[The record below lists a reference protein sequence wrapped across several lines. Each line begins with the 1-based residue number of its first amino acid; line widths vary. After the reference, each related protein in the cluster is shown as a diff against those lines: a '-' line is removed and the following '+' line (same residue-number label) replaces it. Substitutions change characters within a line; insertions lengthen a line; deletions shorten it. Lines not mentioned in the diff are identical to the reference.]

1 MPTDPI
7 IAETIAGIQRTLGGE
22 LDHLAIERAVFGR
35 SAEKVV
41 LMCKMQAIASC
52 AA

>member
-1 MPTDPI
+1 MPTDP
-7 IAETIAGIQRTLGGE
+7 TIAGIQRTFGGE
-22 LDHLAIERAVFGR
+22 PDHLAIEGAVFGR

-41 LMCKMQAIASC
+41 LMRKMQAIASC

>member
-1 MPTDPI
+1 MPTDPT
-7 IAETIAGIQRTLGGE
+7 IAEIQRTLGGE
-22 LDHLAIERAVFGR
+22 RDHLAMERAVFGR

>member
-1 MPTDPI
+1 MPTDP
-7 IAETIAGIQRTLGGE
+7 TIAGIQITVGGKR
-22 LDHLAIERAVFGR
+22 DHLAIESAVFGR

-41 LMCKMQAIASC
+41 LVRNMQAIASC